1 MDGGGLRL
9 SHRHNWFQYEDG
21 AKKPVP
27 ATKGSLG
34 IDYGEQTNE
43 NEENVDIAGL
53 MKKYGGKQGAGV
65 RYRHLEIS
73 NYPRVGYPVALFCP
87 STQGMVTSLITV
99 I

>member
-9 SHRHNWFQYEDG
+9 SHKHNWFQYEDG

-34 IDYGEQTNE
+34 IDYGEQNNE

-53 MKKYGGKQGAGV
+53 MKKYGGKQGAGGDGTVDYESV
-65 RYRHLEIS
+65 RFLPKS
-73 NYPRVGYPVALFCP
+73 
-87 STQGMVTSLITV
+87 
-99 I
+99 